1 MAAAILALLPALFQ
15 AGMGIYQTAKGSQ
28 MAKEPVPDYE
38 ISPALKNMI
47 KMQRTYASSE
57 MAGTQSMINE
67 QRQTAANQMG
77 EMAKYGLLDPN
88 AINRIYNQTNENLG
102 QIGLMGTQYRLGEK
116 DKYLN
121 LKQGLAEE
129 EKTKFD
135 WEVLL
140 PYDREMK
147 AASGLMGSGLQN
159 VYGAGTS
166 VADFFGNREM
176 MEAMGYTP
184 NSLFGNWFK
193 KNI

>member
-1 MAAAILALLPALFQ
+1 
-15 AGMGIYQTAKGSQ
+15 
-28 MAKEPVPDYE
+28 
-38 ISPALKNMI
+38 
-47 KMQRTYASSE
+47 
-57 MAGTQSMINE
+57 
-67 QRQTAANQMG
+67 
-77 EMAKYGLLDPN
+77 MAKYGLLDPN

-166 VADFFGNREM
+166 VADFFGTREM
-176 MEAMGYTP
+176 IEAMEAMGYTP
-184 NSLFGNWFK
+184 SSLFGNWFK
-193 KNI
+193 KNK